1 MKPQTSSDVDKGGDA
16 RALDVAYEAI
26 KSAIIMGEFAPREHL
41 GETAVASRFGVSR
54 TPVREAFRR
63 LEAEGLL
70 DIVPHLGV
78 RVAQWSAADIDDN
91 IAIRV
96 LLESHAAREAAM
108 RMSAADVGRLHDLAL
123 RIQEKSRISLASREA
138 ADERCVLNGEFHD
151 LIVDASG
158 NAHLKRILAG
168 IVNFPLVKWNFR
180 GFTEEEIARSDA
192 QHLELVEAIRTGH
205 ADWAGAVMKSHILS
219 GRNAMLRLLPAP
231 TSGGGAGTRKATGG
245 SS

>member
-1 MKPQTSSDVDKGGDA
+1 MQEQANPDKAGDA

-41 GETAVASRFGVSR
+41 GEAAVARRFGVSR

-63 LEAEGLL
+63 LGAEGLL

-96 LLESHAAREAAM
+96 LLEAHAAREAAT
-108 RMSAADVGRLHDLAL
+108 RMSRADVARLHDLAL
-123 RIQEKSRISLASREA
+123 QVQEKSRLALTSREA

-151 LIVDASG
+151 LVFDASG
-158 NAHLKRILAG
+158 NRHLKRMLAG

-180 GFTEEEIARSDA
+180 GFTEEEIVRSDA
-192 QHLELVEAIRTGH
+192 QHLELVEAMRTAN
-205 ADWAGAVMKSHILS
+205 ADWASAIMKSHILS
-219 GRNAMLRLLPAP
+219 GRNAMLRLLPPDA
-231 TSGGGAGTRKATGG
+231 AGEPAVARSAEA
-245 SS
+245 